1 MPIEA
6 GDAADVVF
14 GFLVESF
21 PTSDTRLVTRGV
33 LSGSVP
39 VAYNPHAVLRRG
51 YMHVLANG
59 GAAYET
65 ADGGQVYVR
74 IANLMPGL
82 PIGGIEALN
91 SPDVVAIPR
100 AFFQGRRDQ
109 AKTSKSNTTSKGL
122 TMAHR
127 VYLGDQGGPLLHRC
141 LTNACRRIS
150 TQRRPTS
157 LRLPAG
163 SSATKPATS
172 SARCWAMPAPIS
184 LGSWRRWT
192 SAWQCRSRQ

>member
-1 MPIEA
+1 MNGDPIFQANVYPRSLPSGIPGRISRGNPTIESGDPDESKPFTAYGLPVKKVAGRVVPIEA

-14 GFLVESF
+14 GFLAESF

-74 IANLMPGL
+74 IANPMPGL

-91 SPDVVAIPR
+91 GPDVVAIPR
-100 AFFQGRRDQ
+100 AFFKGRRDQ
-109 AKTSKSNTTSKGL
+109 AKN
-122 TMAHR
+122 
-127 VYLGDQGGPLLHRC
+127 VEIEF
-141 LTNACRRIS
+141 NI
-150 TQRRPTS
+150 
-157 LRLPAG
+157 
-163 SSATKPATS
+163 
-172 SARCWAMPAPIS
+172 
-184 LGSWRRWT
+184 
-192 SAWQCRSRQ
+192 